1 MNRTARRR
9 HMPRIFTSPPSNL
22 DMNVG
27 AEMAELTELA
37 GRPLHTWQH
46 TVLEKA
52 TRVDEVPVVA
62 GSPTHAAA
70 WTWSANEVGLL
81 TGRRNGKTTLVE
93 ARELAGMYTLH
104 EHIVYTALNGQAARF
119 RMDCLLQVID
129 SSPHLSRYVEKVNR
143 TRGAEGIL
151 LKTGGAIRFCARG
164 PASIDAAIDADLLV
178 IDDAY
183 HVPDSWAAG
192 VVHGTAFRRPTS
204 RRRQVWYVGTAV
216 DHKVH
221 PQGRVFTAVRNR
233 GLSGTDTDL
242 CWIEYSA
249 PDTRDENGKLL
260 VGTTDPAVI
269 ARANPSERLDLA
281 RVARRARVLTPSAY
295 EAEHL
300 AIGNWPDLAA
310 AAA

>member
-9 HMPRIFTSPPSNL
+9 HMPRIFTAPPSTL

-37 GRPLHTWQH
+37 GRPLDTWQH

-52 TRVDEVPVVA
+52 TRVDEAPVIA

-70 WTWSANEVGLL
+70 WTWSAGEVGLL
-81 TGRRNGKTTLVE
+81 TAQANGKTTLVE

-104 EHIVYTALNGQAARF
+104 EHIVYTAYNRAAARH
-119 RMDCLLQVID
+119 RMDCLLQVIQ
-129 SSPHLSRYVEKVNR
+129 SSPHLSRYVEKINR
-143 TRGAEGIL
+143 ANGAEGIL

-183 HVPDSWAAG
+183 HVPDAWAGAA
-192 VVHGTAFRRPTS
+192 VHGTAFRQPTS
-204 RRRQVWYVGTAV
+204 PRRQIWYVGTAV

-221 PQGRVFTAVRNR
+221 HQGRVFTKIRNR
-233 GLSGTDTDL
+233 GLTGTEPDL
-242 CWIEYSA
+242 AWIEYSA
-249 PDTRDENGKLL
+249 PDDRDENGELL
-260 VGTTDPAVI
+260 VDTTDPAVM
-269 ARANPSERLDLA
+269 ARANPSERLPDGWAAKELLQ
-281 RVARRARVLTPSAY
+281 LTPR
-295 EAEHL
+295 EFEVQHL
-300 AIGNWPDLAA
+300 GIGYWPDLAEPA
-310 AAA
+310 A